1 MKLNNQDLL
10 EEFYQEIEE
19 DFPNVSFEQVKE
31 ICFGPWRF
39 LKDEMESGN
48 LASVRLKYFGTFQVY
63 PGRAKNMLYN
73 LDKRYN
79 ANLIDEKQYLHYKGM
94 IQDYLNKI
102 EKK

>member
-10 EEFYQEIEE
+10 EEFYQEIKE
-19 DFPNVSFEQVKE
+19 DFPEVSFEQVKE

-48 LASVRLKYFGTFQVY
+48 LSSVRLKYFGTFQVY

-73 LDKRYN
+73 LDKRFK
-79 ANLIDEKQYLHYKGM
+79 ANLIDEKQYLHYKEM